1 MTVTIGLTSSLVK
14 DENNAARTVKNQLV
28 CGLAYGSKQRS
39 STSVFK
45 VDSVNASGGCA

>member
-14 DENNAARTVKNQLV
+14 DENNAARTVQNQLV
-28 CGLAYGSKQRS
+28 YHLAYESKQRS